1 MSQLILITL
10 LLYQRVFILRA
21 FYCVVFPTESDSLL
35 HQNHMG
41 RPLLRAKKPGVAC
54 LPLMLP
60 NGVLQNHICDLIQGP
75 LICTALDD
83 RHMHNL
89 RNTWI
94 RKWNKINQWD
104 SKIEVESTEENYG
117 GK

>member
-1 MSQLILITL
+1 
-10 LLYQRVFILRA
+10 
-21 FYCVVFPTESDSLL
+21 
-35 HQNHMG
+35 
-41 RPLLRAKKPGVAC
+41 
-54 LPLMLP
+54 MLP